1 MRHSLDRAIP
11 VCFKQIVPV
20 FRQSP
25 EPTTFTI
32 LPRSPFTHDLA
43 RSTQRPQIGRAVEPR
58 RGALA
63 RGGGTGGPGPA
74 RRAPPRDVAFGTEH
88 ELGLFPTGPATRVAS
103 PSPGI

>member
-43 RSTQRPQIGRAVEPR
+43 RSTQRPQS
-58 RGALA
+58 
-63 RGGGTGGPGPA
+63 GP
-74 RRAPPRDVAFGTEH
+74 VC
-88 ELGLFPTGPATRVAS
+88 
-103 PSPGI
+103 